1 MVPVCNL
8 WTLASQVQT
17 PYRYLVI
24 SHVTV
29 SKVSPRCLILEV
41 WSIWNLM
48 SKRNCNIY
56 TVQEICLSHVSK
68 HFFQNFHYMALFH
81 HALLSWKRMAFSYFL
96 KIFIYFRQEERVWR
110 QGGMHR
116 RRGRE
121 RVSSRLWAEP
131 FHLTSKAKT
140 ESQMFYRLH
149 HPGVLTSN
157 DFLLTRIFIDI
168 L

>member
-96 KIFIYFRQEERVWR
+96 KIYLFILGRRKECGGRGVCTGGEGERESPADSELSPSISRPKPKLRARCSTDCTTQESWLP
-110 QGGMHR
+110 M
-116 RRGRE
+116 
-121 RVSSRLWAEP
+121 
-131 FHLTSKAKT
+131 T
-140 ESQMFYRLH
+140 FY
-149 HPGVLTSN
+149 
-157 DFLLTRIFIDI
+157 
-168 L
+168 